1 MKKTVKLIIKKDDER
16 KIELGQI
23 LYDYRLRKLIKVDT
37 KNAKWMKDAIIEG
50 HPPNVVSVSLFLT
63 FNDPI
68 MKGDSYFNK
77 NNELKTC
84 VGGETNKDMKE
95 CRKIAAFPHQI
106 PTDEV
111 SLRKLTQILNSG
123 GEFEIEME
131 DEFSNPK
138 AFENVGWGDGLPRP
152 IFINDMVRIT

>member
-1 MKKTVKLIIKKDDER
+1 MKKTVKLIIKKDNER

-23 LYDYRLRKLIKVDT
+23 LYDFRLRKLLKVNE

-50 HPPNVVSVSLFLT
+50 HPPNVQSVSLFLI
-63 FNDPI
+63 FNDFI
-68 MKGDSYFNK
+68 MKGDSYLDK
-77 NNELKTC
+77 NGELKVC
-84 VGGETNKDMKE
+84 IGGETNSDLKDCK
-95 CRKIAAFPHQI
+95 KIAALPHQI
-106 PTDEV
+106 PTDETT
-111 SLRKLTQILNSG
+111 LRKLTQILNSG
-123 GEFEIEME
+123 GEFEMEME